1 MQFSDATNL
10 SGIVQEVDALCD
22 TSATTYPLKSK
33 TRRINT
39 ALETLISKII
49 NADGVWQ
56 WDDTNRSD
64 LPVGTGDLVAGQSS
78 YSFAAEY
85 LQIENIKILDSN
97 ENYYLIQPIDQSQ
110 VTYPLE
116 DHLENDGLPQYYD
129 KVGDT
134 IRLYPAPAA
143 ADVTVTAGIKVQ
155 FKRTASL
162 FTAAGTDTTAV
173 PGIASPYH
181 ILLAYMAAIPY
192 CMTYKKD
199 RVALYEKRVDEGIR
213 EMIKHYSYREKDRKK
228 VMHMDN
234 QLNYR

>member
-1 MQFSDATNL
+1 M
-10 SGIVQEVDALCD
+10 
-22 TSATTYPLKSK
+22 
-33 TRRINT
+33 
-39 ALETLISKII
+39 
-49 NADGVWQ
+49 
-56 WDDTNRSD
+56 
-64 LPVGTGDLVAGQSS
+64 
-78 YSFAAEY
+78 
-85 LQIENIKILDSN
+85 
-97 ENYYLIQPIDQSQ
+97 
-110 VTYPLE
+110 
-116 DHLENDGLPQYYD
+116 
-129 KVGDT
+129 
-134 IRLYPAPAA
+134 
-143 ADVTVTAGIKVQ
+143 Q